1 MRWVQYT
8 LRVLR
13 YYLVLTTDRSSKS
26 SRPCKERAPVRVCL
40 LDRQITLTYKQK
52 SVGDIMEVITAA
64 VHFIN
69 KKMHKEIASIEEA
82 NQELAQSK
90 QLSELVDEIL
100 NAYNTRCAQQA
111 GVFQADQVNYP
122 LSAQAAKLLLE
133 KEKLSLLEVSLS
145 VLGRIQ
151 QLMNTQLA
159 STGGH
164 LLFVRYRRNDD
175 DFLLIVKLQTVKGQ
189 IFRDLTSVEDAT
201 HLSVDTLQVAARIN
215 LSSWQ
220 DQRGERYVTFVSKR
234 EQGHTSNYFR
244 DFIGCDV
251 QADNRAESKKLAT
264 VIDDF
269 VKAKVGEGELSE
281 DEGITRMR
289 HVFDHAEN
297 VRKKRENISLA
308 DVASL
313 VWPSDSHQFTAFLNN
328 HPTPPADEFPPD
340 RGSLRLL
347 SDYSFSSKEFKI
359 TMSHQFKAEH
369 NVTVTAQ
376 RLVIENPPARLV
388 EELQD

>member
-1 MRWVQYT
+1 MGALKLGAGFQIDK
-8 LRVLR
+8 LRNLIN
-13 YYLVLTTDRSSKS
+13 SKM
-26 SRPCKERAPVRVCL
+26 L
-40 LDRQITLTYKQK
+40 
-52 SVGDIMEVITAA
+52 GDGMEVITAA

-69 KKMHKEIASIEEA
+69 KKVHKEIVSIEEA
-82 NQELAQSK
+82 DQEIAQSK

-100 NAYNTRCAQQA
+100 NTYNTRCAQQA

-133 KEKLSLLEVSLS
+133 KDKLSLLEVSIS

-164 LLFVRYRRNDD
+164 LLFVHYRRNDD

-189 IFRDLTSVEDAT
+189 IFRNLTSVEDAT

-220 DQRGERYVTFVSKR
+220 EQRGERYVTFVSKR

-269 VKAKVGEGELSE
+269 VKTKVDDGELSE

-297 VRKKRENISLA
+297 VRKKRENMSLA

-313 VWPSDSHQFTAFLNN
+313 VWPSD
-328 HPTPPADEFPPD
+328 
-340 RGSLRLL
+340 
-347 SDYSFSSKEFKI
+347 I
-359 TMSHQFKAEH
+359 
-369 NVTVTAQ
+369 
-376 RLVIENPPARLV
+376 RLVPLGAWRCTRRSDAFNHLRVFSGSAFRTSTSASNTGMPSSDPY
-388 EELQD
+388 EL